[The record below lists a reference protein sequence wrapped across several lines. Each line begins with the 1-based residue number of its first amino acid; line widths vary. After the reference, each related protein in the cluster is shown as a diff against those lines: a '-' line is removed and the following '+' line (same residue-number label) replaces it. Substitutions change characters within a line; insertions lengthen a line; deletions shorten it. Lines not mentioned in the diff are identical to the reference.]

1 MLQGVGGIDATT
13 IVDTVTAVFSA
24 PEFNPTPSIWW
35 WLEDLRIPFDRTIA
49 RRVLIV
55 IVGALALSA
64 LARYGHRWYLE
75 RRYGEILGAGGP
87 GKAGA
92 QDPWLTA
99 QSLAAS
105 GNFTLAA
112 HALYLAL
119 LDGLARREQVRLHP
133 AKTIGDYLR
142 ELRSRSST
150 LLPTVRDFARLYEL
164 VAYGFRECDAAR
176 YERLHALAAAV
187 IRPNG

>member
-1 MLQGVGGIDATT
+1 MIQDAGRVDPST

-35 WLEDLRIPFDRTIA
+35 WTEYIDIPFDRIIA
-49 RRVLIV
+49 RRFLIGIV
-55 IVGALALSA
+55 ILLTLIALV
-64 LARYGHRWYLE
+64 RYGHRLYLE
-75 RRYGEILGAGGP
+75 RRYGEILGGGGRGSGP
-87 GKAGA
+87 
-92 QDPWLTA
+92 QDPWVTA
-99 QSLAAS
+99 QTLAAN
-105 GNFTLAA
+105 GDFTMAA

-150 LLPTVRDFARLYEL
+150 LLPMVRDFARLYEL

-176 YERLHALAAAV
+176 YARLHALALDV

>member
-1 MLQGVGGIDATT
+1 MIQETRRVDPST

-35 WLEDLRIPFDRTIA
+35 WTEYIDIPFDRVIA
-49 RRVLIV
+49 RRVLIGIV
-55 IVGALALSA
+55 IVLALIA
-64 LARYGHRWYLE
+64 LVRYGHRLYLE
-75 RRYGEILGAGGP
+75 RRYGEILGVGGNRAAGP
-87 GKAGA
+87 

-99 QSLAAS
+99 QALAAS
-105 GNFTLAA
+105 GDFTGAA
-112 HALYLAL
+112 HALYLAVL
-119 LDGLARREQVRLHP
+119 EGLARREQLRLHP

-142 ELRSRSST
+142 ELRSRSSA

-176 YERLHALAAAV
+176 YERLHALASDV

>member
-1 MLQGVGGIDATT
+1 MTQDAGRVGATT

-35 WLEDLRIPFDRTIA
+35 WTEYIDIPFDAVIA
-49 RRVLIV
+49 RRTLLGVVLLLAV
-55 IVGALALSA
+55 IAI
-64 LARYGHRWYLE
+64 ARYGQRWYLE
-75 RRYGEILGAGGP
+75 RRYGEI
-87 GKAGA
+87 AGA
-92 QDPWLTA
+92 TGRGGRTQDPWVTA
-99 QSLAAS
+99 QALAAE
-105 GNFTLAA
+105 GNFTMAA

-164 VAYGFRECDAAR
+164 VAYGFRECDAER
-176 YERLHALAAAV
+176 YQRLHALASAV
-187 IRPNG
+187 IQPNG

>member
-1 MLQGVGGIDATT
+1 VIQRAGRVGAST

-24 PEFNPTPSIWW
+24 PEFNPTPSFWW
-35 WLEDLRIPFDRTIA
+35 WLDYIDIPFDRVIA

-55 IVGALALSA
+55 VVVALAVIA
-64 LARYGHRWYLE
+64 IARYGHRWYLE
-75 RRYGEILGAGGP
+75 RRYGEIVGSGRSRGVDR
-87 GKAGA
+87 
-92 QDPWLTA
+92 DPWVAA
-99 QSLAAS
+99 QELAAS
-105 GNFTLAA
+105 GDFTAAA

-119 LDGLARREQVRLHP
+119 LDGLARREQLRLHP
-133 AKTIGDYLR
+133 AKTVGDYLR
-142 ELRSRSST
+142 ELRGRSST

-176 YERLHALAAAV
+176 YARLHALAADV

>member
-1 MLQGVGGIDATT
+1 MIQDAGRVGATT
-13 IVDTVTAVFSA
+13 IVDTVTAVFNA

-35 WLEDLRIPFDRTIA
+35 WTRYIDIPFDADVA
-49 RRVLIV
+49 RRVLLGVV
-55 IVGALALSA
+55 ILLALIFA
-64 LARYGHRWYLE
+64 LRYGQRWYLE
-75 RRYGEILGAGGP
+75 RRYGAITGAAGGRGRP
-87 GKAGA
+87 
-92 QDPWLTA
+92 QDPWVTA
-99 QSLAAS
+99 QELA
-105 GNFTLAA
+105 GRGEFTMAA

-119 LDGLARREQVRLHP
+119 LDGLARREQVRVHP

-150 LLPTVRDFARLYEL
+150 LLPTVRDFARSYEL

-176 YERLHALAAAV
+176 YERLHALASAV